1 MNKAI
6 GLLAI
11 VALVAVPAAAQK
23 VSVDWDRDANFES
36 FKSFAWVDG
45 PPTRL
50 EGNHPMVHSL
60 IKNSIEYWMTS
71 GGMVEDTENPDLNV
85 TYHTGGKESYQF
97 MTTAYGYSYPVGWGY
112 MGGTYTGSTMMTT
125 YDEGTLVIDIW
136 NAETKKA
143 VFGEKSQASHLTY
156 IGDASLGKNVNVGCG
171 TITCNYDGVNKHQ
184 TTIGDD
190 VFVGS
195 DTQFVA
201 PVTIGRG
208 SFIGAGSTITKD
220 VPEDALAITRAE
232 QKNIAGWAIRN
243 RQKLQKQKK

>member
-45 PPTRL
+45 PPTPL

-85 TYHTGGKESYQF
+85 TYHTGAKESYQF
-97 MTTAYGYSYPVGWGY
+97 LHTAFGYSFPTGWGAY
-112 MGGTYTGSTMMTT
+112 PYYGMGGSYTGSTMTTT
-125 YDEGTLVIDIW
+125 YEEGTLVIDIW
-136 NAETKKA
+136 DTATKKA
-143 VFGEKSQASHLTY
+143 VFRGVASKTIPQDPNKALKLIDQMIEK
-156 IGDASLGKNVNVGCG
+156 I
-171 TITCNYDGVNKHQ
+171 
-184 TTIGDD
+184 
-190 VFVGS
+190 
-195 DTQFVA
+195 
-201 PVTIGRG
+201 
-208 SFIGAGSTITKD
+208 
-220 VPEDALAITRAE
+220 ALKFRKMRAKE
-232 QKNIAGWAIRN
+232 E
-243 RQKLQKQKK
+243 

>member
-11 VALVAVPAAAQK
+11 VVLVALPAAAQK

-45 PPTRL
+45 PPTPL

-112 MGGTYTGSTMMTT
+112 MGGTYTGSTMTTT

-143 VFGEKSQASHLTY
+143 VFRGVASKTIPQDPNKALKLIDQMIEK
-156 IGDASLGKNVNVGCG
+156 I
-171 TITCNYDGVNKHQ
+171 
-184 TTIGDD
+184 
-190 VFVGS
+190 
-195 DTQFVA
+195 
-201 PVTIGRG
+201 
-208 SFIGAGSTITKD
+208 
-220 VPEDALAITRAE
+220 ALKFRKMRAKE
-232 QKNIAGWAIRN
+232 EN
-243 RQKLQKQKK
+243 